1 MSTWLI
7 VGLGNPGEAYQATR
21 HNIGFRC
28 VAEFARRHGL
38 AFSGKRA
45 DARIAEGLVAGTRV
59 VLARPQTFMNLSG
72 QSVHGLV
79 QWYRITTAT
88 RLVVVY
94 DDLDLPFG
102 VLRLRER
109 GSAGTHNGMRSVV
122 GQLGTTEVPRLRVGI
137 GGCPPQWNVADFVLA
152 RFSRD
157 EEAVMPQITERAADA
172 LDTVLREGVHQAMN
186 RVNAPPVRER

>member
-1 MSTWLI
+1 MSTWLF

-38 AFSGKRA
+38 TFSGKRA
-45 DARIAEGLVAGTRV
+45 EARIAEGVVGGARV

-72 QSVHGLV
+72 QSVHGLA
-79 QWYRITTAT
+79 QWYRVATAT

-102 VLRLRER
+102 ALRLRER

-137 GGCPPQWNVADFVLA
+137 GACPPQWNVADFVLA

-157 EEAVMPQITERAADA
+157 EEAAMSDITGRAADA
-172 LDTVLREGVHQAMN
+172 LDAVLREGVPQAMN
-186 RVNAPPVRER
+186 RVNAPPAREG

>member
-1 MSTWLI
+1 MSTWLF

-38 AFSGKRA
+38 TFSGKRA
-45 DARIAEGLVAGTRV
+45 EARIAEGVVGGARV

-72 QSVHGLV
+72 QSVHGLA
-79 QWYRITTAT
+79 QWYRVATAT

-102 VLRLRER
+102 ALRLRER

-137 GGCPPQWNVADFVLA
+137 GACPPQWNVADFVLA

-157 EEAVMPQITERAADA
+157 EEAAMPDITGRAADA
-172 LDTVLREGVHQAMN
+172 LDAVLREGVPQAMN
-186 RVNAPPVRER
+186 RVNAPPAREG

>member
-1 MSTWLI
+1 MSTWLF

-38 AFSGKRA
+38 TFSGKRA
-45 DARIAEGLVAGTRV
+45 EARIAEGVVGGARV

-72 QSVHGLV
+72 QSVHGLA
-79 QWYRITTAT
+79 QWYRVATAT

-102 VLRLRER
+102 ALRLRER

-137 GGCPPQWNVADFVLA
+137 GACPPQWNVADFVLA

-157 EEAVMPQITERAADA
+157 EEAAMSDITGRAADA
-172 LDTVLREGVHQAMN
+172 LDAVLREGVAQAMN
-186 RVNAPPVRER
+186 RVNAPPAREG

>member
-1 MSTWLI
+1 MSTWLF

-38 AFSGKRA
+38 TFSGKRA
-45 DARIAEGLVAGTRV
+45 EARIAEGVVGGARV

-72 QSVHGLV
+72 QSVHGLA
-79 QWYRITTAT
+79 QWYRVATAA

-137 GGCPPQWNVADFVLA
+137 GACPPQWNVADFVLA
-152 RFSRD
+152 RFSRE
-157 EEAVMPQITERAADA
+157 EEAAIPEITGRAADA
-172 LDTVLREGVHQAMN
+172 LDAVLREGVPQAMN
-186 RVNAPPVRER
+186 RVNAPPAREG

>member
-1 MSTWLI
+1 MSTWLF

-38 AFSGKRA
+38 TFSGKRA
-45 DARIAEGLVAGTRV
+45 EARIAEGVVGGARV

-72 QSVHGLV
+72 QSVHGLA
-79 QWYRITTAT
+79 QWYRVATAT

-102 VLRLRER
+102 ALRLRER

-137 GGCPPQWNVADFVLA
+137 GACPPQWNVADFVLA

-157 EEAVMPQITERAADA
+157 EEAAMPDVTGRAADA
-172 LDTVLREGVHQAMN
+172 LDAVLREGVAQAMN
-186 RVNAPPVRER
+186 RVNAPPAREG